1 MSPSYPKYYQP
12 GVNCSWGVR
21 VPPHQRIITRILD
34 THLRSGD
41 TCQDVLRLGD
51 TSHVCGEIRSEVTRI
66 SDSNNIIITFNT
78 GTMNIV
84 ADSRRMFYLH
94 SIYILAKDQ
103 SYILPYRGFLVEL
116 IPGGCIPETPPLQS
130 ELSYLLSYNQSF
142 AVYKCRVSAIPQW
155 RDRNN
160 FLLQSGFVFSDSS
173 GEERTLMCTGH
184 QYDQSLPP
192 CVPIVTPGTHIKN
205 ISHTT
210 IDYWQK
216 THQIKIRWKEKE
228 IFSKRKCFHN
238 VFAGESSLTMPV
250 LHEIVLPTI
259 VTMFT
264 VILSVA
270 ACILLII
277 IKRQWENVPEYPTTQ
292 VQKYKMTK

>member
-12 GVNCSWGVR
+12 GVNCSWVVR
-21 VPPHQRIITRILD
+21 VPPHQRIITRVLD

-66 SDSNNIIITFNT
+66 SDSNNIVITFNT

-94 SIYILAKDQ
+94 CIYILAKDQ

-142 AVYKCRVSAIPQW
+142 AVYKCRVSAIPQ
-155 RDRNN
+155 
-160 FLLQSGFVFSDSS
+160 
-173 GEERTLMCTGH
+173 
-184 QYDQSLPP
+184 
-192 CVPIVTPGTHIKN
+192 
-205 ISHTT
+205 
-210 IDYWQK
+210 
-216 THQIKIRWKEKE
+216 
-228 IFSKRKCFHN
+228 
-238 VFAGESSLTMPV
+238 
-250 LHEIVLPTI
+250 
-259 VTMFT
+259 
-264 VILSVA
+264 
-270 ACILLII
+270 
-277 IKRQWENVPEYPTTQ
+277 
-292 VQKYKMTK
+292 